1 MGRHVG
7 NITMGGLKKKD
18 FGIITPQSSFLFQ
31 LQVCTNNNSL
41 LPVYFCHTFMECN
54 SVHFFKSIDNKDTGH
69 ASHGKVLLF
78 PKRIQVLKIK
88 IA

>member
-7 NITMGGLKKKD
+7 NITMGGLKKKE
-18 FGIITPQSSFLFQ
+18 FEIITPQSFLFQ
-31 LQVCTNNNSL
+31 LQVCASNNSL

-54 SVHFFKSIDNKDTGH
+54 SVHFFKSTDNKDTGH
-69 ASHGKVLLF
+69 ASHSNVLLF
-78 PKRIQVLKIK
+78 PKRMQVLKIK